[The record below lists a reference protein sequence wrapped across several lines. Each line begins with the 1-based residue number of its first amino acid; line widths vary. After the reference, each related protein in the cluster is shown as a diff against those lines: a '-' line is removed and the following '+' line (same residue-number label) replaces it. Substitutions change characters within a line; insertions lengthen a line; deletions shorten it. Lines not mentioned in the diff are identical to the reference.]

1 MNGMGERLLLWL
13 VRKLRRP
20 RYRPIPRCASCQ
32 KPVHVVTNP
41 AVCEH
46 CGCHT
51 WFKGRY
57 A

>member
-1 MNGMGERLLLWL
+1 MGERLLLW
-13 VRKLRRP
+13 VMRKVRRP

-41 AVCEH
+41 AMCEH